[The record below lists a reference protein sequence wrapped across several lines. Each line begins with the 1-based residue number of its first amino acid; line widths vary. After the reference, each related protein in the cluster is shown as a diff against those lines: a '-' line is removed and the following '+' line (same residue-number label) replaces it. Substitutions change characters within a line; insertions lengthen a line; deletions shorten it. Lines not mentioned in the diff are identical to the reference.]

1 VGTQTDAAR
10 AGVVAARAELET
22 ELERL
27 EAAARAAVDIP
38 AKIRREP
45 VKTAGIGAGLA
56 FLIAGG
62 PKRLFRQVRRAVVG
76 PEADRPKSML
86 PEEVDKELRKLG
98 SDGERVRATLERE
111 FAKYL
116 EEHREEREKR
126 DLGAVAALMLASV
139 AKPLTSQAAKR
150 LAAQL
155 FNPESSSFREAVERI
170 RARREAGEGTV
181 PGPAPEPAA
190 PAPEAD
196 TRPRIRPRS
205 GAAS

>member
-1 VGTQTDAAR
+1 VGTQADAAR
-10 AGVVAARAELET
+10 AGVVAARAELQT

-45 VKTAGIGAGLA
+45 VKTAGLAAGLA
-56 FLIAGG
+56 FLVAGG
-62 PKRLFRQVRRAVVG
+62 PKRLFRRAKRAVVG

-86 PEEVDKELRKLG
+86 PDEVDKELRKLG

-126 DLGAVAALMLASV
+126 DLGAVAALLLASL
-139 AKPLTSQAAKR
+139 AKPLTAQAAKR
-150 LAAQL
+150 MAEQL
-155 FNPESSSFREAVERI
+155 LNPESTSFRDAVEKV
-170 RARREAGEGTV
+170 RARREAGKGRTAAEAGRK
-181 PGPAPEPAA
+181 APAA
-190 PAPEAD
+190 NPKE
-196 TRPRIRPRS
+196 PRR
-205 GAAS
+205 

>member
-1 VGTQTDAAR
+1 VGTQADAAR
-10 AGVVAARAELET
+10 ADVVAARAELEA
-22 ELERL
+22 ELVRT

-45 VKTAGIGAGLA
+45 VKTAGLAAGLA

-62 PKRLFRQVRRAVVG
+62 PKRLFRHAKRAVVG
-76 PEADRPKSML
+76 PDADRPKSML

-126 DLGAVAALMLASV
+126 DLGAVAAVMLASI
-139 AKPLTSQAAKR
+139 AKPITAQAVKR
-150 LAAQL
+150 MAEQL
-155 FNPESSSFREAVERI
+155 LNPESTSFREAVEKV
-170 RARREAGEGTV
+170 RARRDAGKGTGAA
-181 PGPAPEPAA
+181 GPARNDPA
-190 PAPEAD
+190 
-196 TRPRIRPRS
+196 TRPTAPRR
-205 GAAS
+205 

>member
-1 VGTQTDAAR
+1 MGTQADAAR
-10 AGVVAARAELET
+10 AGVVAARAEVES
-22 ELERL
+22 ELART

-45 VKTAGIGAGLA
+45 LKTAGLAAGVA
-56 FLIAGG
+56 FLVAGG
-62 PKRLFRQVRRAVVG
+62 PRRLFRRVKRTIVG

-126 DLGAVAALMLASV
+126 DLGAVAALLLANV
-139 AKPLTSQAAKR
+139 AKPITAQAVKR
-150 LAAQL
+150 MTEQFL
-155 FNPESSSFREAVERI
+155 NPESTAFRDAVEKV
-170 RARREAGEGTV
+170 RARREARHGS
-181 PGPAPEPAA
+181 AAEPAMPPEVR
-190 PAPEAD
+190 PA
-196 TRPRIRPRS
+196 RGR
-205 GAAS
+205 

>member
-1 VGTQTDAAR
+1 MGAQTDAAR

-22 ELERL
+22 EIEGL

-45 VKTAGIGAGLA
+45 IKTAGIAAGLA

-62 PKRLFRQVRRAVVG
+62 PKRLFRQAKRAVVG

-98 SDGERVRATLERE
+98 SDGERVRATIERE

-126 DLGAVAALMLASV
+126 DLGAVAALMLANV
-139 AKPLTSQAAKR
+139 AKPLTSQAVKR
-150 LAAQL
+150 LTEQL
-155 FNPESSSFREAVERI
+155 FNPESTSFRDAVERI
-170 RARREAGEGTV
+170 RARRDAGEGTAT
-181 PGPAPEPAA
+181 PPPTGKPAPAASKPTPAA
-190 PAPEAD
+190 
-196 TRPRIRPRS
+196 S
-205 GAAS
+205 KKAARER

>member
-1 VGTQTDAAR
+1 VGTQADAAR
-10 AGVVAARAELET
+10 AGVVAARAEFDT
-22 ELERL
+22 ELVRL

-45 VKTAGIGAGLA
+45 VKTAGLAAGVA
-56 FLIAGG
+56 FLVAGG
-62 PKRLFRQVRRAVVG
+62 PRRLFRRVKRTIVG

-126 DLGAVAALMLASV
+126 DLGAVAALLLASV
-139 AKPLTSQAAKR
+139 AKPITAQATRR
-150 LAAQL
+150 LAEQL
-155 FNPESSSFREAVERI
+155 FNPESGSFRDAVEKV
-170 RARREAGEGTV
+170 RARREAGKGSTAEMAAKD
-181 PGPAPEPAA
+181 PATKPTA
-190 PAPEAD
+190 
-196 TRPRIRPRS
+196 RRH
-205 GAAS
+205 

>member
-1 VGTQTDAAR
+1 MGAQTDTAR

-22 ELERL
+22 EIERL
-27 EAAARAAVDIP
+27 EASARAAVDIP
-38 AKIRREP
+38 SKIRREP
-45 VKTAGIGAGLA
+45 VKTAGIAAGLA

-62 PKRLFRQVRRAVVG
+62 PKRLFRQAKRAVVG
-76 PEADRPKSML
+76 PEADRPKSMM

-139 AKPLTSQAAKR
+139 AKPLTSQAVKR
-150 LAAQL
+150 LTEQL
-155 FNPESSSFREAVERI
+155 FNPESTSFRDAVERI
-170 RARREAGEGTV
+170 RARREAGKGTV
-181 PGPAPEPAA
+181 PAAEPANPAPKASTKA
-190 PAPEAD
+190 QVK
-196 TRPRIRPRS
+196 PRS

>member
-1 VGTQTDAAR
+1 
-10 AGVVAARAELET
+10 
-22 ELERL
+22 
-27 EAAARAAVDIP
+27 VDIP

-45 VKTAGIGAGLA
+45 VKTAGIAAGLA

-62 PKRLFRQVRRAVVG
+62 PKRLFRQARRAVVG

-98 SDGERVRATLERE
+98 SDGDRVRATIERE

-126 DLGAVAALMLASV
+126 DLGAVAALMLANV
-139 AKPLTSQAAKR
+139 AKPLTSQAVKR
-150 LAAQL
+150 LTEQL
-155 FNPESSSFREAVERI
+155 LNPESTSFRDAVERI
-170 RARREAGEGTV
+170 RARREAGERPT
-181 PGPAPEPAA
+181 PQPEPAT
-190 PAPEAD
+190 PASKAGTKP
-196 TRPRIRPRS
+196 TIKPRS